1 MSDSGQMRRGRVTR
15 RRWQSLSP
23 AQRSAR
29 VLLAGAHSGTST
41 LLAAQMLE
49 LGFALRDMHAAAG
62 EAQRAAELERT
73 ALHALQSVIKDADR
87 DPHDNAPL
95 QLGTALRHGSTIE
108 RREHPQDNGEIER

>member
-1 MSDSGQMRRGRVTR
+1 MRRGRVTR

-49 LGFALRDMHAAAG
+49 LGVALRDMHADAG

-73 ALHALQSVIKDADR
+73 ALRALESIIKGVDR

-95 QLGTALRHGSTIE
+95 QLGAALRHGSTIDW
-108 RREHPQDNGEIER
+108 REHPPANSEI